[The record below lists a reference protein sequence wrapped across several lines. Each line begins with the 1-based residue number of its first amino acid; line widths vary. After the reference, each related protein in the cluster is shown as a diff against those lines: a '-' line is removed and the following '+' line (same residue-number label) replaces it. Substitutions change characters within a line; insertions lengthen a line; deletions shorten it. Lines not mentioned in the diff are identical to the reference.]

1 MRSITINQI
10 KYLQMR
16 KLQVLFLLTVLL
28 SICSLSLS
36 GQFSIVYKN
45 HQNQIEW
52 QEEWK
57 DHVSPNTLY
66 EGSNY
71 YGISYWL
78 RLKNYRVE
86 FHPTAYV
93 TNSKQSIELY
103 DQLTTEGS
111 TFPEYS
117 RATQN
122 GFGLEVPIHFYFL
135 DIEGDCNC
143 PTFSKDG
150 NFFTKGLY
158 AYISPGVRRLSYEF
172 LSTDSEGII
181 PELLS
186 ADQQVFATVAAG
198 LGLDI
203 GLGDLFTITP
213 FAGIEFAPNLQWD
226 SLTDAVETAAGFE
239 VVDTRNL
246 RSLVLGVRLS
256 FRPDYLRDK
265 KAMYR

>member
-1 MRSITINQI
+1 
-10 KYLQMR
+10 MR

-158 AYISPGVRRLSYEF
+158 AYISPGVRRL
-172 LSTDSEGII
+172 
-181 PELLS
+181 
-186 ADQQVFATVAAG
+186 
-198 LGLDI
+198 
-203 GLGDLFTITP
+203 
-213 FAGIEFAPNLQWD
+213 GIEFAPNLQWD

-239 VVDTRNL
+239 IVDTRNL